1 MQDQSIRDFF
11 DQYASR
17 IALYNRMVENML
29 HASSR
34 EIWQQAIHHAAARI
48 KSPIRYRGKIAAYNS
63 AVAPK
68 AIQPALRPFSCFLSC
83 FFFATMLFQ
92 LPLSAVSSVMQ
103 YTPAVALAPRL
114 LAERLQMP
122 LKRRIQ
128 SASSTL

>member
-1 MQDQSIRDFF
+1 METTLPTRKDS
-11 DQYASR
+11 
-17 IALYNRMVENML
+17 
-29 HASSR
+29 
-34 EIWQQAIHHAAARI
+34 AAARI
-48 KSPIRYRGKIAAYNS
+48 KSPIRYKGKIAAYNS

-103 YTPAVALAPRL
+103 YTPAAAFTPRL

-122 LKRRIQ
+122 LERRIQ